1 MGEHINLIAYQDHET
16 ESNFPD
22 DKSVVDYYKEK
33 MNTCN
38 VLIDFIKSNFV
49 KITFYAKIYIHLN
62 CALQLLGC

>member
-1 MGEHINLIAYQDHET
+1 MCEHINLITYQDHET

-33 MNTCN
+33 ISTCN

-49 KITFYAKIYIHLN
+49 NDNWRGNFRFSKFIRRLSELY
-62 CALQLLGC
+62 